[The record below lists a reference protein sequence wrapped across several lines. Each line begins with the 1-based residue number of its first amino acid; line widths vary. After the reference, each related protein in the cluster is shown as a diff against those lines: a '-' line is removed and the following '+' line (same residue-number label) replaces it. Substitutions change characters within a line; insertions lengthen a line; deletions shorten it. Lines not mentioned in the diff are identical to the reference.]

1 MKNTV
6 QKSIWLRQLGITM
19 LNQADTP
26 LSTACR
32 YMTSLFGAETVLMY
46 LREADEEARKA
57 ILIYRGCASMYSLSC
72 EEDRKCS
79 GVIDKV
85 LRDGGTAAENGLLGV
100 PMSCSQADRFGV
112 LVFSVQSPDL
122 DGKKEEAVH
131 AFSTLVYLELMGG
144 FLQSSHETVL
154 EVRNVCVRYS
164 AAANAR
170 SAVDHVS
177 LDIQAGELTVIMG
190 KSGCGKSSLINVIAG
205 LLTPQSGEV
214 LWGGENICTM
224 KGKRKTAFRRDSLGY
239 IFQNYN
245 LIGELTA
252 EENIAVAAILSGRE
266 NSVKDVLA
274 LVGLDGKEKKY
285 PRQMSGGE
293 QQRVAI
299 ARALVKNASL
309 LLCDEPTGA
318 LDTENAKHV
327 MCLLQR
333 IAREQVIPVI
343 VVTHNPDF
351 SILADHYIR
360 MSDGQVVEE
369 YYCHFPYAAEDV
381 L

>member
-1 MKNTV
+1 MEK
-6 QKSIWLRQLGITM
+6 QKSIWLRHLGITM
-19 LNQADTP
+19 LNQEDTP

-32 YMTSLFGAETVLMY
+32 YMTSLFGTETVLMY
-46 LREADEEARKA
+46 LRETTEEERKA

-72 EEDRKCS
+72 EKDGKFS

-85 LRDGGTAAENGLLGV
+85 LSDGQTVAEVGLFGI
-100 PMSCSQADRFGV
+100 PMSCPQADRFGV
-112 LVFSVQSPDL
+112 LVFSVENPDWDSKKAEAIQS
-122 DGKKEEAVH
+122 
-131 AFSTLVYLELMGG
+131 FSMLVYLELMGG
-144 FLQSSHETVL
+144 FLQSRNETVL
-154 EVRNVCVRYS
+154 EVRNICVRYGP
-164 AAANAR
+164 AANAR
-170 SAVDHVS
+170 NVVDNVS
-177 LDIQAGELTVIMG
+177 LNIQAGELTVIMG
-190 KSGCGKSSLINVIAG
+190 KSGCGKTSLINVIAG

-214 LWGGENICTM
+214 LWRGENICTM

-252 EENIAVAAILSGRE
+252 EENIAVAAILSGKE

-274 LVGLDGKEKKY
+274 LVGLDGKGKKY

-293 QQRVAI
+293 QQRVSI

-333 IAREQVIPVI
+333 IAREKRIPVI
-343 VVTHNPDF
+343 VVTHNPDYA
-351 SILADHYIR
+351 ILADHYIR
-360 MSDGQVVEE
+360 INDGQVEEE
-369 YYCHFPYAAEDV
+369 YYCHFPYAAEEV